1 MNLYIHASFELVHPR
16 SNLFYIHACTSI
28 YVRTTD
34 CVGMSIYVPRNGA
47 IMAPVSMMML
57 QSVSQ
62 TILLSNPDCR
72 AIVGEFFCATF
83 FKPCIVLPSLE
94 NPEFTMPEVYPQLP
108 CRSACVDGLA
118 CLGDALAAFGI
129 DASQRCTGRIG
140 QEEAMMVANLF
151 EGPEVSVSVYHGL
164 DMYPTS
170 TFEIH
175 SDQKGLVNSECFSY
189 EAEREKLATIM
200 SNREDFTCPSHMV
213 RNADASPDA
222 ALCFESCPSFLFTP
236 AQYHVMEMTFVA
248 AGLAAMS
255 ASTYLVLTKFISV
268 MGGPNKVG
276 AIGMPFG
283 TVWSAAMCIIWGLMD
298 VVPALLWGVRVGC
311 PCDSMRCY
319 QETLAC
325 NFSQASVFFL
335 QSMYIGNFCLCL
347 ELYIVLSH
355 GKLSKKLKPYLVAV
369 CVSPAA
375 LLLSAIFVQ
384 TDDNGSANYHLNQV
398 KQVCIAFC
406 ESFLYLHNLS
416 FVN

>member
-1 MNLYIHASFELVHPR
+1 MPLCALGMN
-16 SNLFYIHACTSI
+16 
-28 YVRTTD
+28 
-34 CVGMSIYVPRNGA
+34 IYVPRNGA

-62 TILLSNPDCR
+62 TVLLSNPDCR

-83 FKPCIVLPSLE
+83 FKPCIVVPSLE
-94 NPEFTMPEVYPQLP
+94 NLEVYPQLP
-108 CRSACVDGLA
+108 CRGACVDGLA

-175 SDQKGLVNSECFSY
+175 SDHKGLVSSECFSY

-213 RNADASPDA
+213 RNADVSSDA
-222 ALCFESCPSFLFTP
+222 ALCFEPCPSFLFTP
-236 AQYHVMEMTFVA
+236 AQYHVMEITFVGV
-248 AGLAAMS
+248 GLTAMS
-255 ASTYLVLTKFISV
+255 ASTYLVLTKVISV
-268 MGGPNKVG
+268 MGGPKNVG
-276 AIGMPFG
+276 AVGMPFG
-283 TVWSAAMCIIWGLMD
+283 TVWSATMCIIWGCLD
-298 VVPALLWGVRVGC
+298 VVPALFWGVKVGC

-325 NFSQASVFFL
+325 IFSQASVFFL
-335 QSMYIGNFCLCL
+335 QSMYIGNFCLCW
-347 ELYIVLSH
+347 ELFMALTSPSH
-355 GKLSKKLKPYLVAV
+355 RNLSKKLKPYFVAV

-384 TDDNGSANYHLNQV
+384 TDDSGSANYNLNQV
-398 KQVCIAFC
+398 K
-406 ESFLYLHNLS
+406 
-416 FVN
+416 